1 MSCKDL
7 SYFWDLNVEGT
18 SFQLEKIKHIFSLKL
33 NMVIGALKTR
43 DFTFKFFGNTDVEK
57 P

>member
-7 SYFWDLNVEGT
+7 SYFWDLNVEGK